1 VSACGTPTQPVQIR
15 TQLFRSLTIA
25 PLVDLDLVN
34 RSPFIDELIQSELPD
49 DDRDYASFRETRISH
64 ASSLGAALDATQI
77 MCLVHSASEN
87 VVVSG
92 AGRIDVVLLRQAI
105 QRVKDVLNCLLPDFG
120 FRALSVTSGVSL
132 FIDQMQTISQYGTPF
147 HIAIFLLTCKL
158 VGE

>member
-1 VSACGTPTQPVQIR
+1 LAATSVIR
-15 TQLFRSLTIA
+15 LL
-25 PLVDLDLVN
+25 
-34 RSPFIDELIQSELPD
+34 SPA
-49 DDRDYASFRETRISH
+49 RK
-64 ASSLGAALDATQI
+64 SSLFF
-77 MCLVHSASEN
+77 
-87 VVVSG
+87 G
-92 AGRIDVVLLRQAI
+92 AGGIGVVLLRQAI